1 MTTTPNDP
9 TPVTVN
15 GTNGHMLTVGPHDV
29 LVIRFDQTL
38 NHQEAAK
45 AAEQMTKVLGRGR
58 LMILDR
64 SATVAVLRDTQWVPP
79 AGAPTFPM
87 IGVPGE
93 H

>member
-1 MTTTPNDP
+1 MTTTPEP
-9 TPVTVN
+9 TPVTIN

-29 LVIRFDQTL
+29 LVIRFEDKLTA
-38 NHQEAAK
+38 ETAANI
-45 AAEQMTKVLGRGR
+45 AEPMARMLGPGR

-64 SATVAVLRDTQWVPP
+64 SATVAVLRDTQWQAP